1 MMEHDKVQ
9 AINEWSETKDVSELR
24 SFLGL
29 AHDYRRFIRSDSA
42 RAVPLTDL
50 LKKRVQ
56 WYWSEKCQEA
66 FDDLKRAVTDLALP
80 DYSKAFELHTDASD
94 FAIGGVLMQ
103 EGHPVSYESRK
114 LNDTERPSP

>member
-1 MMEHDKVQ
+1 MLVRTRGGVFLGEPHQGKIMMEHDKVQ

-66 FDDLKRAVTDLALP
+66 FDDLKRAVTDLARLL
-80 DYSKAFELHTDASD
+80 KG
-94 FAIGGVLMQ
+94 I
-103 EGHPVSYESRK
+103 
-114 LNDTERPSP
+114 